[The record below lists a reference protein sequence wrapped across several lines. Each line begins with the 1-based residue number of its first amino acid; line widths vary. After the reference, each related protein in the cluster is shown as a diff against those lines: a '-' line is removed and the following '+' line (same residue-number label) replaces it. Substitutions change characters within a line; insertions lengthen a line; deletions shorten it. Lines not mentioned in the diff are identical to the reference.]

1 MAALR
6 ARLLASLVQEACP
19 PVEAQPRPARVD
31 LLLARRG
38 ERLDSR
44 ECLHPR
50 EPVRNDL
57 RLGLGLGLG
66 LGWGSRRAGASFAV
80 RRGSSASSCLPG
92 SSRGSAY
99 GLDARLL
106 AHDLGDPHAVG

>member
-38 ERLDSR
+38 ERLDRR
-44 ECLHPR
+44 ERLHPR

-66 LGWGSRRAGASFAV
+66 LRLGFAAGWCVV
-80 RRGSSASSCLPG
+80 RRLQ
-92 SSRGSAY
+92 RIW
-99 GLDARLL
+99 R
-106 AHDLGDPHAVG
+106 